1 MKLDSVGE
9 LIASRTLTI
18 QQDGS
23 ATAEV
28 TVLLGKPQQW
38 PEHDDYF
45 CPYQIKGAGDD
56 KIRYTGGVDSFQA
69 LHLALS
75 TLRVELEV
83 LNKDLAGR
91 LRWECDDS
99 GALGFPGFADDK
111 SIGPG

>member
-1 MKLDSVGE
+1 MKLDSIGE

-18 QQDGS
+18 EADGNAIS
-23 ATAEV
+23 EEV

-38 PEHDDYF
+38 PDHDDYF
-45 CPYQIKGAGDD
+45 CPYQIKGAGDE
-56 KIRYTGGVDSFQA
+56 KLRYMGGVDSFQA

-83 LNKDLAGR
+83 LNKHLAGR
-91 LRWECDDS
+91 LRWKCDDS

-111 SIGPG
+111 